1 MSGKKQR
8 QPQPCGGRTGPG
20 ALFAQPPAGLYGRAS
35 IYQCGGE
42 LEVENFKELLDYRE
56 GSVRIRLGRGVLT
69 VTGDGLE
76 LAALE
81 KHRLR
86 LKGLVLKT
94 EFSYDGGGDGCGDGS
109 GGSSAAG
116 WNDAFHRPPSAP
128 DSNEDHGPGGSS
140 AATAT
145 GRPAKRSKNGGAG
158 R

>member
-94 EFSYDGGGDGCGDGS
+94 EFSYDGGGVGCGDGS
-109 GGSSAAG
+109 SAAG
-116 WNDAFHRPPSAP
+116 GNDTVCRQPSAP
-128 DSNEDHGPGGSS
+128 CGNGDRGPGGSAVS
-140 AATAT
+140 AA